1 MIQTTPSA
9 DSFYYFSNET
19 TKEKSLENTEQA
31 AIVSNFYDLKAGLAF
46 NFTFHDVA
54 YFPKGQELGS
64 NVDAIVKDSNGDNL
78 ALRATYGNG
87 KVLFFGGWADFEHNI
102 DDYVTLVHSFL
113 KWGGIIPEDH
123 KLQSPNLLDSGWIAL
138 KNAGKVRIISNIGSS
153 VYYADEQYP
162 VLPGRTLVLAN
173 QNSTLQGADFVASD
187 PNVSM
192 KLVLP
197 SSPTAQPS
205 AEAARNTTT
214 PTAATAVTS

>member
-1 MIQTTPSA
+1 M
-9 DSFYYFSNET
+9 
-19 TKEKSLENTEQA
+19 
-31 AIVSNFYDLKAGLAF
+31 
-46 NFTFHDVA
+46 
-54 YFPKGQELGS
+54 
-64 NVDAIVKDSNGDNL
+64 DAIVKDFC
-78 ALRATYGNG
+78 LRTTYGNG
-87 KVLFFGGWADFEHNI
+87 KVLFFGGWANFAHNI

-123 KLQSPNLLDSGWIAL
+123 KLQSPNLLDSGWIVL
-138 KNAGKVRIISNIGSS
+138 KDGGKVRIISNIGSS

-192 KLVLP
+192 KLVSPP

-214 PTAATAVTS
+214 PTAVTAVTS